1 VKPVR
6 QRERG
11 EDVAQRLNQF
21 VAKCHQNGLAVTPQR
36 LAVMR
41 AVLNVPWHPRADQ
54 VYATVRRT
62 CPYIS
67 LATVHRTLETLCRI
81 GELRKVTPL
90 HLSARYD
97 ANLHPHHHLVCVDCR
112 RVEDI
117 VIPELDKVLSPL
129 AMSGGFKALDFST
142 EIRGLCKACD
152 ERRQRRAS
160 SRPRPA
166 NEADSPIGS

>member
-1 VKPVR
+1 MKAIS
-6 QRERG
+6 QRARG
-11 EDVAQRLNQF
+11 EDLEFRLSQF
-21 VAKCHQNGLAVTPQR
+21 VVKCHSNGLAVTPQR

-41 AVLNVPWHPRADQ
+41 AVLSVPWHPRADQ
-54 VYATVRRT
+54 VYSNVRRM

-117 VIPELDKVLSPL
+117 VIPELEKVLLPL
-129 AMSGGFKALDFST
+129 AMSDGFKALGFST
-142 EIRGLCKACD
+142 EIRGLCKRCD
-152 ERRQRRAS
+152 ERRQRRSAT
-160 SRPRPA
+160 
-166 NEADSPIGS
+166 SPSGGAVGHP